1 MLLFEMT
8 ENGEL
13 HGAFR
18 RQAADAIR
26 RQHYLR
32 SVPSGKSYF
41 VSYDSAIVV
50 WSIPANNN
58 VSTFLIGKPNV
69 VWELSRLWAPDGH
82 RGNLLTEAIAF
93 AVRFLKRA
101 EPQCGAVVSYADP
114 NVGHHGG
121 VYRAASWMRCGQC
134 EESRYYVRPDGTT
147 TSRRSFHSGDTG
159 STKAEVYARGVRELR
174 KPGKL
179 RFAHPLQRWARRE
192 LEKRF
197 SASVDCPG

>member
-1 MLLFEMT
+1 MLFELE
-8 ENGEL
+8 ENGQL

-18 RQAADAIR
+18 RNAAETIR
-26 RQHYLR
+26 HYHYLK

-41 VSYDSAIVV
+41 VRYEVAVIV

-58 VSTFLIGKPNV
+58 VSNFLIGKPNA
-69 VWELSRLWAPDGH
+69 VWELSRMWAPDGH
-82 RGNLLTEAIAF
+82 RANLLTEAIAF

-101 EPQCGAVVSYADP
+101 EPTCAAVVSYADP

-121 VYRAASWMRCGQC
+121 VYLAASWMRCGQC

-147 TSRRSFHSGDTG
+147 TSRRSFHSGDRRLT
-159 STKAEVYARGVRELR
+159 TEEVKARGVSELR

-179 RFAHPLQRWARRE
+179 RFAHPLKRWARRE

-197 SASVDCPG
+197 PCS